1 MLSQKKNKGNPIA
14 NNINF
19 TEHIRSFVNAFSD
32 SQTAKKQIIEAYQ
45 KKRDRPVSITELPVY
60 NFSRYSLVFLH
71 LVSLIFA
78 CSFVFYLA
86 SLGLSKGI
94 FIIISLITI
103 LILIFC
109 EYGQH
114 ATLQTFFN
122 IKFING
128 LISQRLVILAIIFS
142 TISITSSSFGINQ
155 FFISRNI
162 ESIPLWYA
170 LIFITILVELFI
182 LLNTYDVHRFE
193 YRAKNEVTML
203 NDMYYKNGVSTI
215 FIDNPPPNLP
225 SNSPTLPTATAQK
238 PSIVVQ
244 PPYKRTRTSADADS
258 NKQAR
263 KTASKQTGKQNKQD
277 RQTIGFKQPEKPVKT
292 DHIEEKQDVKV
303 WSNTEILNQLNI
315 YQKRIAKQG
324 DKVTEAN
331 RVGEW
336 FFNSIKDKE
345 QHPYITPQ
353 ERAKLYKTHL
363 KNLKN
368 KVL

>member
-1 MLSQKKNKGNPIA
+1 MSQKNKGKPIA

-78 CSFVFYLA
+78 CSFVFYLE

-94 FIIISLITI
+94 FITLSFITI
-103 LILIFC
+103 FILIFC

-122 IKFING
+122 IKFISG
-128 LISQRLVILAIIFS
+128 LFSQRLAILVVIFS
-142 TISITSSSFGINQ
+142 IISITSSNFGISH
-155 FFISRNI
+155 FFVSRNI

-170 LIFITILVELFI
+170 LIFITILVEFFI
-182 LLNTYDVHRFE
+182 LLNTFDVHRFE

-203 NDMYYKNGVSTI
+203 NDMYYRNGISTI
-215 FIDNPPPNLP
+215 FIDNPPPALP
-225 SNSPTLPTATAQK
+225 SDSSPTLPTEPNPQIVAQS
-238 PSIVVQ
+238 PD
-244 PPYKRTRTSADADS
+244 KRTQSFADAD
-258 NKQAR
+258 NTKQAY
-263 KTASKQTGKQNKQD
+263 KTASKREKQD
-277 RQTIGFKQPEKPVKT
+277 RQQVGFKQPINPVKT
-292 DHIEEKQDVKV
+292 SHVAEKQAVKV
-303 WSNTEILNQLNI
+303 WSNAEILNQLNI
-315 YQKRIAKQG
+315 YQKRIIKQG

-336 FFNSIKDKE
+336 FFNSIKDNK
-345 QHPYITPQ
+345 QHPYISPK
-353 ERAKLYKTHL
+353 ERAKLYRTRLQTVKS
-363 KNLKN
+363 NQS
-368 KVL
+368 